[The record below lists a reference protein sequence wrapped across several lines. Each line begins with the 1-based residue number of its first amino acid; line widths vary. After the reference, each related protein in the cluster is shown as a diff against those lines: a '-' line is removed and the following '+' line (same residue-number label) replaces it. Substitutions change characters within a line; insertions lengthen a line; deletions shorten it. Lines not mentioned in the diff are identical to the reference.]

1 VSPTTGGDDDDKQQS
16 NHEDGVVD
24 AHAAHVEDAVVA
36 AIDGV
41 NGDAVATAAA
51 HSSDESTD
59 DVPSSSP
66 TPPTSSATTATATN
80 NNATKTTSTNSPEQ
94 PGWLNSI
101 NLRPTEVVNE
111 LNRHIVGQA
120 AAKRAVAIAMRNRW
134 RRRQLPPGLLKEVT
148 PRNVL
153 MIGPT
158 GCGKTE
164 VARRMAKLSDAPF
177 LKVEATKFTE
187 VGYHGRDVDQ
197 IVRDLMDVSM
207 ALTKK
212 RQMERFREEA
222 KLVVDDRILDIL
234 VGPSVSGTRGQRE
247 SFRNM
252 LDEGMLESQEIQ
264 IDVPQNLGSVG
275 GNKDGDGAVLAF
287 GSTDSSGPQAMA
299 ELMKKLSAMG
309 GGRGGRG
316 MGGFDGPAMEKKK
329 MPISEAREV
338 ILEVEIEKM
347 LEKVDLKKEAIA
359 AAEESGIVFI
369 DEIDKICSSRD
380 FTSKSADASSEGVQR
395 DLLPLVEGT
404 TISTKYGNVDTDYML
419 FIASGAFHAVKPSDM
434 LPELQ
439 GRLPIRVELNG
450 LTEEDLYKIL
460 TEPEANVSK
469 IEACMINSMTPNF

>member
-1 VSPTTGGDDDDKQQS
+1 MLLASSAFRRGSSGAVVAASLRHQRSSCPRRFFSSVSPTTGGDDDDKQQS

-24 AHAAHVEDAVVA
+24 AHAAHVEDTVVA

-111 LNRHIVGQA
+111 LNRHIVGQS

-287 GSTDSSGPQAMA
+287 GSTDSSGLQAMA
-299 ELMKKLSAMG
+299 ELMKKLSNGPWFGCKWLSLSEHLSALIDNILAFPAHANDG
-309 GGRGGRG
+309 SRG
-316 MGGFDGPAMEKKK
+316 
-329 MPISEAREV
+329 
-338 ILEVEIEKM
+338 
-347 LEKVDLKKEAIA
+347 
-359 AAEESGIVFI
+359 EELAQTI
-369 DEIDKICSSRD
+369 D
-380 FTSKSADASSEGVQR
+380 
-395 DLLPLVEGT
+395 
-404 TISTKYGNVDTDYML
+404 TIHDV
-419 FIASGAFHAVKPSDM
+419 
-434 LPELQ
+434 
-439 GRLPIRVELNG
+439 
-450 LTEEDLYKIL
+450 
-460 TEPEANVSK
+460 
-469 IEACMINSMTPNF
+469 